1 MRLREAFLCKLGQK
15 LSVAGPRCRQGQG
28 QGQGQGHGAQG
39 TGHGARARRTGEGLD
54 FRPSSVPPGRIS
66 IPRRVPRPLVSLVVT
81 PGGRSVPQ
89 AGGHF
94 IPGVELPTSLGL
106 FAVSPADLER
116 SPRFVLPEQEG
127 YPPTSQLMATKL
139 KTNNL
144 IA

>member
-1 MRLREAFLCKLGQK
+1 MLGQK
-15 LSVAGPRCRQGQG
+15 LSVAGPWGKG
-28 QGQGQGHGAQG
+28 K
-39 TGHGARARRTGEGLD
+39 GEGEGEGEGEGKGKGKGKGLD

-66 IPRRVPRPLVSLVVT
+66 IPRRVPRLLVSLVVI
-81 PGGRSVPQ
+81 PGVRSVPE

-127 YPPTSQLMATKL
+127 YPPTSQLMAIKL